1 MSEKPADELKQE
13 ARDIRKAFLATETA
27 DSIADDDLGLTGELI
42 DYHAQWKPVE
52 RADLV
57 FDVVC
62 D

>member
-1 MSEKPADELKQE
+1 MRERLGREV
-13 ARDIRKAFLATETA
+13 FH
-27 DSIADDDLGLTGELI
+27 DLGLTGELI
-42 DYHAQWKPVE
+42 DYHAQWKPVH